1 MSKHVARARPSP
13 IIVFALFLVAGTSA
27 SAQVITAPA
36 LSAPGT
42 ISYNAEGVPTI
53 VAANDFDAAF
63 LTGWAH
69 ARDRFWQMDRLRKVA
84 SGQLAELVGAP
95 ALANDVQLR
104 TLGLRR
110 AAWET
115 WAASS
120 DELRGQLKAYA
131 DGVNF
136 WLATN
141 PLPPEYPAL
150 ELSAADPWH
159 PVDSLVIA
167 KLLAFQL
174 SFDLDIDNTITFATY
189 QGTGQAAGF
198 NGAALFFE
206 DVFRVAPADGRV
218 TVPGFQPGAPK
229 SAKDGQP
236 WWQGIQI
243 DDSTVALAQSLRERV
258 AGNPWLEPQ
267 LSRRDSPLGSNWWI
281 IGGQH
286 TASGAPILA
295 NDPHL
300 SLETPTLFWE
310 ANIRSD
316 DPRFDDPLDS
326 VGLIAPGTHLPLL
339 GCTTRFC
346 WGLTTNPIDITD
358 AFQEQFVLN
367 TYGLPTH
374 TIHAG
379 QREPVL
385 WVVQSFFVNSV
396 GNGVMND
403 VRRTNS
409 IGYTN
414 GGVTV
419 LVPRRNFG
427 PVLDIQGSGGISVQW
442 MGFRATGEMETV
454 RKVNRARNL
463 DEFRA
468 ALQGFNVG
476 SQNWAYAD
484 IEGNIAYFSPV
495 DVPVRDDLQNLMMP
509 DGGVPPF
516 FIRNG
521 TGAQR
526 HGWLPTQNPQ
536 PGQVRGFEVL
546 RFDEL
551 PQAVNPASGYIA
563 NANNDPIGTNLD
575 NNPLNQ
581 VRSGG
586 GLYYL
591 NAGYANGMR
600 QGRIDRAI
608 QAMIASGEKITMQ
621 HMAALQAN
629 NQLLDA
635 ELLLPH
641 LLAAYDAASA
651 PGAWG
656 PLAALAADS
665 RVQDAIA
672 RLSVWDFSTPTGLVP
687 GFDPFRVPGTPPTTD
702 EIINSTAATIYALWR
717 AYAIRNVID
726 ATLTRIGLGNRLPG
740 GSQAFVALKH
750 HLDVF
755 PQRQGVGASGVNFFQ
770 VSGAPNPAAARN
782 FLLLKSL
789 DDGLARLAS
798 DEFAPAFGNSTN
810 LDDYRWGKLH
820 RVTFAHQLGG
830 PFSIPG
836 PNPFPFADVG
846 PGLPGLARAGGF
858 EAVDASSHN
867 PRNINL
873 NGFTFGGGPV
883 RRFLGEMTDPP
894 TAWQIIPGGQS
905 GDITA
910 GAAYIS
916 QLPRWLV
923 NAYKPMDIGVQNAL
937 SGSVVLIQFTP

>member
-1 MSKHVARARPSP
+1 MSNHHNVAPWRHAL
-13 IIVFALFLVAGTSA
+13 VFAAGLA
-27 SAQVITAPA
+27 FGAAAQATTITAPV
-36 LSAPGT
+36 LSAPGS

-69 ARDRFWQMDRLRKVA
+69 ARDRFWQMDRLRKIG
-84 SGQLAELVGAP
+84 SGQLAELLGAP
-95 ALANDVQLR
+95 ALGSDVQLR

-115 WAASS
+115 WAAGSN
-120 DELRGQLKAYA
+120 ELRGQLKFYA

-136 WLATN
+136 WLAN
-141 PLPPEYPAL
+141 APLPPEYGPL
-150 ELSAADPWH
+150 EITSADPWH
-159 PVDSLVIA
+159 PVDSLVVG

-174 SFDLDIDNTITFATY
+174 SFDLDIDNTISFGTY
-189 QGTGQAAGF
+189 QATGQAAGF
-198 NGAALFFE
+198 NGAAMFFE
-206 DVFRVAPADGRV
+206 DTFRVAPADGRV
-218 TVPGFQPGAPK
+218 TVPGFQPSAAKDSK
-229 SAKDGQP
+229 SAQP
-236 WWQGIQI
+236 WWQGIQV
-243 DDSTVALAQSLRERV
+243 DETTVALAQSLRERV
-258 AGNPWLEPQ
+258 AGNPWIEPQ

-286 TASGAPILA
+286 TVSGAPIMA

-316 DPRFDDPLDS
+316 DPRFPEPLDS
-326 VGLIAPGTHLPLL
+326 AGLLAPGTHLPLL

-358 AFQEQFVLN
+358 AFQEQFILN

-374 TIHAG
+374 TVHSG
-379 QREPVL
+379 VPEPVL
-385 WVVQSFFVNSV
+385 WVVQSFFVNNV
-396 GNGVMND
+396 GNGVAND

-427 PVLDIQGSGGISVQW
+427 PVLSIQGASGISVAW
-442 MGFRATGEMETV
+442 MGFRATGEIETV
-454 RKVNRARNL
+454 RKINRARNL
-463 DEFRA
+463 DEFRT

-476 SQNWAYAD
+476 SQNWSYAD
-484 IEGNIAYFSPV
+484 IDGNIAYFSPV
-495 DVPVRDDLQNLMMP
+495 DVPVRDDLQNLNAP
-509 DGGVPPF
+509 AGGVPPF
-516 FIRNG
+516 FIRDG
-521 TGAQR
+521 TGALR

-546 RFDEL
+546 PFSEL
-551 PQAVNPASGYIA
+551 PQSVNPASGYIA

-581 VRSGG
+581 LRPGG

-600 QGRIDRAI
+600 MGRIDRAI
-608 QAMIASGEKITMQ
+608 QAMIASGQKISLADMI
-621 HMAALQAN
+621 ALQAN

-635 ELLLPH
+635 ELLMPH
-641 LLAAYDAASA
+641 LLNAFNAASSS
-651 PGAWG
+651 GAWG
-656 PLAALAADS
+656 PLAGLAGDA
-665 RVQDAIA
+665 RIQDAMA
-672 RLSVWDFSTPTGLVP
+672 RLAVWDFSTPTGLIQ
-687 GFDPFRVPGTPPTTD
+687 GFDPFRMPGTPPTAD
-702 EIINSTAATIYALWR
+702 EIINSTSATIYSLFR

-726 ATLTRIGLGNRLPG
+726 ATLTRVGLGGRLPG

-755 PQRQGVGASGVNFFQ
+755 PQRQGVGASGVNFFM
-770 VSGAPNPAAARN
+770 VPEAPSAAAARD

-789 DDGLARLAS
+789 ADGLDRLAS
-798 DEFAPAFGNSTN
+798 DEFAPAFANSTN
-810 LDDYRWGKLH
+810 LDDYAWGKLH
-820 RVTFAHQLGG
+820 RVVFNHQLGG
-830 PFSIPG
+830 PFNIPG
-836 PNPFPFADVG
+836 PNPFPFMDVG

-873 NGFTFGGGPV
+873 NGFMFGGGPV
-883 RRFLGEMTDPP
+883 RRFVGEMTDPP
-894 TAWQIIPGGQS
+894 TALQIIPGGQS
-905 GDITA
+905 GNITT

-923 NAYKPMDIGVQNAL
+923 NAYKPLDIGVEQAL
-937 SGSVVLIQFTP
+937 SGSVAVIEFTP

>member
-1 MSKHVARARPSP
+1 MSNNSGVAHWRHGM
-13 IIVFALFLVAGTSA
+13 VFALGILAGASA
-27 SAQVITAPA
+27 SANTITAPV
-36 LSAPGT
+36 LSAPGS

-69 ARDRFWQMDRLRKVA
+69 ARDRFWQMDRLRKVG

-95 ALANDVQLR
+95 ALSNDIQLR

-120 DELRGQLKAYA
+120 SDLRGQLKSYA

-136 WLATN
+136 WLAN
-141 PLPPEYPAL
+141 APLPPEYAPL
-150 ELSAADPWH
+150 EITSADPWH
-159 PVDSLVIA
+159 PVDSLVVG

-174 SFDLDIDNTITFATY
+174 SFDLDIENTISFGTY
-189 QGTGQAAGF
+189 QATGQAVGF

-218 TVPGFQPGAPK
+218 TLPGFQPGAAAQSK
-229 SAKDGQP
+229 SGQP
-236 WWQGIQI
+236 WWADASVDQTTI
-243 DDSTVALAQSLRERV
+243 DLAQSLRDSV
-258 AGNPWLEPQ
+258 KDNPWIVSQ
-267 LSRRDSPLGSNWWI
+267 LSRRENPKGSNWWL

-286 TASGAPILA
+286 TASGKPMLA

-316 DPRFDDPLDS
+316 DPRFAAPMDT
-326 VGLIAPGTHLPLL
+326 VGLLAPGTPLPLL
-339 GCTTRFC
+339 GCTTTFC
-346 WGLTTNPIDITD
+346 WGLTVNPIDITD
-358 AFQEQFVLN
+358 VFQEQFVVN

-374 TIHAG
+374 TVHSG
-379 QREPVL
+379 VPEPVL
-385 WVVQSFFVNSV
+385 WVVQSFFVNNV
-396 GNGVMND
+396 GNGVADD
-403 VRRTNS
+403 VRRSNS

-427 PVLDIQGSGGISVQW
+427 PVLQITGAAGLSVAW
-442 MGFRATGEMETV
+442 MGFRATGEIDTV
-454 RKVNRARNL
+454 RAVNRASNL

-468 ALQGFNVG
+468 ALQTFNVG

-484 IEGNIAYFSPV
+484 VEGNIAYFTPV
-495 DVPVRDDLQNLMMP
+495 NVPVRDDLQNLNAP
-509 DGGVPPF
+509 AGGVPPF
-516 FIRNG
+516 LIRDG
-521 TGAQR
+521 TGALR

-546 RFDEL
+546 PFSEL
-551 PQAVNPASGYIA
+551 PQSVNPASGYIA

-581 VRSGG
+581 LRPGG

-600 QGRIDRAI
+600 MGRIDREI
-608 QAMIASGEKITMQ
+608 QAQIASGEKFTMAD
-621 HMAALQAN
+621 MMALQAN

-635 ELLLPH
+635 ELLLPY
-641 LLAAYDAASA
+641 LLDAFLNSDDIAAWDPVS
-651 PGAWG
+651 
-656 PLAALAADS
+656 ALAS
-665 RVQDAIA
+665 EQRVQDAVA
-672 RLSVWDFSTPTGLVP
+672 RLAEWDFSTPTGLVE
-687 GFDPFRVPGTPPTTD
+687 GFDPFRMPGTPPTED
-702 EIINSTAATIYALWR
+702 EIRNSTAATIYALWR
-717 AYAIRNVID
+717 AYAIRNTVD
-726 ATLTRIGLGNRLPG
+726 AALTQVGLGGRLPG
-740 GSQAFVALKH
+740 GGQAFVALKH
-750 HLDVF
+750 HLDTF
-755 PQRQGVGASGVNFFQ
+755 PQRQGMGVSGVNFFPAP
-770 VSGAPNPAAARN
+770 GAPNPTAARD

-789 DDGLARLAS
+789 ADALDQLAS
-798 DEFAPAFGNSTN
+798 DEFAPAFANSTN

-820 RVTFAHQLGG
+820 RIVFSHQLGG
-830 PFSIPG
+830 PFNIPG

-846 PGLPGLARAGGF
+846 PGLPGVARAGGF

-867 PRNINL
+867 ARNISL
-873 NGFTFGGGPV
+873 NGFMFGSGPV
-883 RRFLGEMTDPP
+883 RRFVGELTDPP
-894 TAWQIIPGGQS
+894 VAMQIIPGGQS
-905 GDITA
+905 GNINT
-910 GAAYIS
+910 GPAYIS

-923 NAYKPMDIGVQNAL
+923 NAYKPLDIGVDNAL
-937 SGSVVLIQFTP
+937 AGSVMVIDFTP

>member
-1 MSKHVARARPSP
+1 MSKNTGVAHWRHGA
-13 IIVFALFLVAGTSA
+13 VLALGILAGASA
-27 SAQVITAPA
+27 SAQTITAPV
-36 LSAPGT
+36 LSAPGS

-69 ARDRFWQMDRLRKVA
+69 ARDRFWQMDRLRRVG
-84 SGQLAELVGAP
+84 SGTLSELLGAA
-95 ALANDVQLR
+95 ALGNDVQLR

-115 WAASS
+115 WAAAS
-120 DELRGQLKAYA
+120 DELRGQLKHYA

-136 WLATN
+136 WLASA
-141 PLPPEYPAL
+141 PMPPEYGPL
-150 ELSAADPWH
+150 EISSADPWH
-159 PVDSLVIA
+159 PVDSLVIG

-189 QGTGQAAGF
+189 QGTGQAVGF

-218 TVPGFQPGAPK
+218 TVPGFQPTAQAHSK
-229 SAKDGQP
+229 SGQP
-236 WWQGIQI
+236 WWHGIEVGQ
-243 DDSTVALAQSLRERV
+243 DTLELAQSLRQRV
-258 AGNPWLEPQ
+258 ADNPWIEPR
-267 LSRRDSPLGSNWWI
+267 LSRRESPLGSNWWI

-286 TASGAPILA
+286 TASGKPILA

-316 DPRFDDPLDS
+316 DPRFAEPMDT

-339 GCTTRFC
+339 GCTTRHC

-358 AFQEQFVLN
+358 VFQEQFVLN

-374 TIHAG
+374 TVHG
-379 QREPVL
+379 GVPEPVL

-396 GNGVMND
+396 GNGVADD

-419 LVPRRNFG
+419 LVPRRNYG
-427 PVLDIQGSGGISVQW
+427 PVLDIQGSGGISVAW
-442 MGFRATGEMETV
+442 MGFRATGEIETV
-454 RKVNRARNL
+454 RAINRARNL

-468 ALQGFNVG
+468 AMQTFNVG

-484 IEGNIAYFSPV
+484 IDGNIAYFAPV
-495 DVPVRDDLQNLMMP
+495 SVPVRDDLQNLNAP
-509 DGGVPPF
+509 AGGVPPF
-516 FIRNG
+516 FIRDG
-521 TGAQR
+521 TGALR

-546 RFDEL
+546 PFSEL
-551 PQAVNPASGYIA
+551 PQAVNPASGYLA

-581 VRSGG
+581 LRPGG

-600 QGRIDRAI
+600 MGRIDRAI
-608 QAMIASGEKITMQ
+608 QGLVASGTPITMA
-621 HMAALQAN
+621 HMMTLQAN

-635 ELLLPH
+635 ELLMPH
-641 LLAAYDAASA
+641 LLNAFLGAGGAA
-651 PGAWG
+651 AWP
-656 PLAALAADS
+656 PLAELGASPRILDAVERLAD
-665 RVQDAIA
+665 
-672 RLSVWDFSTPTGLVP
+672 WDFSTPTGLAE
-687 GFDPFRVPGTPPTTD
+687 GFDPFRIPGTPPTEA
-702 EIINSTAATIYALWR
+702 EIRNSSAATIFALWR
-717 AYAIRNVID
+717 AYAIRNTVD
-726 ATLTRIGLGNRLPG
+726 AALTQVGLGGRLPG
-740 GSQAFVALKH
+740 GSQALVALKH

-755 PQRQGVGASGVNFFQ
+755 PQRQGVGASGVNFFPAP
-770 VSGAPNPAAARN
+770 GAPSAVAARD

-789 DDGLARLAS
+789 ADALDRLAS
-798 DEFAPAFGNSTN
+798 DEFAPAFANSTN
-810 LDDYRWGKLH
+810 LDDYRWGRLH
-820 RVTFAHQLGG
+820 RVVFSHQLGG

-836 PNPFPFADVG
+836 PNPFPFTDVG

-867 PRNINL
+867 ARNINL
-873 NGFTFGGGPV
+873 NGFMFGGGPV
-883 RRFLGEMTDPP
+883 RRFVGEMSDPP
-894 TAWQIIPGGQS
+894 VAMQIIPGGQS
-905 GDITA
+905 GVITS

-923 NAYKPMDIGVQNAL
+923 NAYKPMDIGVDRAL
-937 SGSVVLIQFTP
+937 SGSVAVIEFTP